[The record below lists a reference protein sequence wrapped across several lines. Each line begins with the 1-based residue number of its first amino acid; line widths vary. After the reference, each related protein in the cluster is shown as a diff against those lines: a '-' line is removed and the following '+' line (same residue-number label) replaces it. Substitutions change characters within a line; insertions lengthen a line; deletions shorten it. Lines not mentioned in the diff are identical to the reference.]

1 MLVNYPLAICVSS
14 NEDFFME
21 RTKTSTT
28 IVECAILIAMAFAL
42 SFIKIIDMPYGG
54 SVTAASMVPIIVAG
68 YRHGLKWGLLTGFT
82 YSILQLLIGLANVSY
97 ATSWVAAVAII
108 LLDYVGAFT
117 VLGLVGIFKK
127 NKNQTPVLVIG
138 AAVVC
143 VLRYICHVITGC
155 TVWAG
160 VSIPTADGMAYSLVY
175 NAAYMIPETVVTVYV
190 IALISNA
197 VDLRVEKPV
206 TKKKSENVMAIL
218 NGALVF
224 GIAVLID
231 FLYLFQQIQTEE
243 GFDITLIVNS
253 NWGLVAIITVV
264 GVVVGAIVYFG
275 TKIVSR
281 KKALA

>member
-1 MLVNYPLAICVSS
+1 
-14 NEDFFME
+14 
-21 RTKTSTT
+21 
-28 IVECAILIAMAFAL
+28 
-42 SFIKIIDMPYGG
+42 
-54 SVTAASMVPIIVAG
+54 
-68 YRHGLKWGLLTGFT
+68 
-82 YSILQLLIGLANVSY
+82 
-97 ATSWVAAVAII
+97 
-108 LLDYVGAFT
+108 
-117 VLGLVGIFKK
+117 
-127 NKNQTPVLVIG
+127 
-138 AAVVC
+138 
-143 VLRYICHVITGC
+143 
-155 TVWAG
+155 
-160 VSIPTADGMAYSLVY
+160 MAYSLVY

-264 GVVVGAIVYFG
+264 GLVVGAIVYFG

-281 KKALA
+281 KKTVA